1 MTPELCASPKWSSPL
16 RNKVGFRWEKSWL
29 ERYGSFLWGYP
40 KIILKIIYCNGKLM
54 VWGAHKCSYFRQ
66 PPFFVSKHDTVIV
79 VPIPYWA
86 AKVFSPQNP
95 TVNCFDVL
103 ANVLGLT
110 TKISLPASK
119 PTKQKWVGWI
129 RTVHFP
135 LLPLCIWIIQRL
147 DDPLNKMDHG
157 FTIWDEVPFIMGLYQ
172 IGTNWMDDIPFVLW
186 VHSSNLWAVV
196 KS

>member
-1 MTPELCASPKWSSPL
+1 VLHQSGLLLSATSWVLFGKSLGWRDMEVSCGGTPKSSLELSI
-16 RNKVGFRWEKSWL
+16 V
-29 ERYGSFLWGYP
+29 
-40 KIILKIIYCNGKLM
+40 NGKLM
-54 VWGAHKCSYFRQ
+54 VWGAHKCSYFRK

-119 PTKQKWVGWI
+119 PTKQKWVG
-129 RTVHFP
+129 
-135 LLPLCIWIIQRL
+135 
-147 DDPLNKMDHG
+147 
-157 FTIWDEVPFIMGLYQ
+157 
-172 IGTNWMDDIPFVLW
+172 
-186 VHSSNLWAVV
+186 
-196 KS
+196 